1 MNRTIAADAEAP
13 FVLHFRS
20 LFHSGRAFEFP
31 CDSLGHVDLDAMS
44 ERIRNNY
51 LYARAMIGRE
61 VAWPSVRRMP
71 EASMQSA

>member
-1 MNRTIAADAEAP
+1 MNRTIAAGAEAP

-20 LFHSGRAFEFP
+20 LFHSGRGFEFP
-31 CDSLGHVDLDAMS
+31 CDAGGQVDLDAMS

-61 VAWPSVRRMP
+61 VAWPSVRRIS
-71 EASMQSA
+71 EASLQGA